1 MKTHVKLLVLAMV
14 LVMFTF
20 CLAACVG
27 GIGGG
32 DTTTEATTTT
42 EAPAVTTTTAGDL
55 GYDPADFGVIV
66 PEEVPYTGS
75 AIDVVDVFKAS
86 GTKTSIK
93 YTLIDAN
100 ENVIRELGTTKPVD
114 CGTYKVTVTFSW
126 TKNDKTDPLP
136 APMTAIFN
144 VVPGSLAAVKDEFG
158 AKEIEILFKS
168 TGMSFNPVG
177 TAMQTGFLPD
187 GIISSASIVKIANA
201 TDTGAGTPVAEAGKI
216 TSADG
221 AGYFRVTFTYAEEEG
236 LDNYTD
242 EATVSYSAVVYARA
256 IEKTVAKVA
265 TAPTMTGNLSQY
277 GAALFESEYQAA
289 ELKDGKTVNVKKY
302 TPEPDYSTRVY
313 KFNND
318 APAVSEQTPAEPA
331 AVTPQK
337 LAEPPTCGEHNHQTQ
352 AEPVSPNVL
361 TLLAAVAKYANCSA
375 PPNVTSVAAA

>member
-1 MKTHVKLLVLAMV
+1 MKT
-14 LVMFTF
+14 
-20 CLAACVG
+20 
-27 GIGGG
+27 
-32 DTTTEATTTT
+32 
-42 EAPAVTTTTAGDL
+42 
-55 GYDPADFGVIV
+55 DFVQSC
-66 PEEVPYTGS
+66 GS
-75 AIDVVDVFKAS
+75 
-86 GTKTSIK
+86 
-93 YTLIDAN
+93 
-100 ENVIRELGTTKPVD
+100 
-114 CGTYKVTVTFSW
+114 VTFSW

-144 VVPGSLAAVKDEFG
+144 VGPGSLAAVKDEFG

-289 ELKDGKTVNVKKY
+289 ELKDGKTVLGPKMDSFVDPY
-302 TPEPDYSTRVY
+302 
-313 KFNND
+313 
-318 APAVSEQTPAEPA
+318 
-331 AVTPQK
+331 QK
-337 LAEPPTCGEHNHQTQ
+337 
-352 AEPVSPNVL
+352 
-361 TLLAAVAKYANCSA
+361 
-375 PPNVTSVAAA
+375 AAALQVSRGG